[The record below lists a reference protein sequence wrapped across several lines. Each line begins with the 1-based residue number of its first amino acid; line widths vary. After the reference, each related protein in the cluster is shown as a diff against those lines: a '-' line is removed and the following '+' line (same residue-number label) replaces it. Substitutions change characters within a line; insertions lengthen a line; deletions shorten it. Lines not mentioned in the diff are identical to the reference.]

1 MSLSPREE
9 AMMDAIGK
17 CMIEEIERAVAPL
30 RERIAELEKGGIRY
44 MGTHQRAQEYKRGS
58 MVTHDGSLWCAV
70 TDVNPNQVPGNGDE
84 IGSEVTAAAT
94 LADNGTGHDRRS
106 DARAARLL
114 HQRVSDQAS
123 E

>member
-70 TDVNPNQVPGNGDE
+70 TDTKPNQVPGNGD
-84 IGSEVTAAAT
+84 VWQ
-94 LADNGTGHDRRS
+94 LAVKSPQQPRS
-106 DARAARLL
+106 PTM
-114 HQRVSDQAS
+114 QRTQGFRP
-123 E
+123 